1 MWAFGTAVQPK
12 RPPCRCLIALPGIIC
27 PQTPQFFLI
36 IDRSE
41 WPHWKLWGYSFVAV
55 DLEDE
60 SAWDLW
66 TAQYP
71 DG

>member
-12 RPPCRCLIALPGIIC
+12 RPPCRCLIALPGIISKA
-27 PQTPQFFLI
+27 PQFFLI
-36 IDRSE
+36 IDRAE
-41 WPHWKLWGYSFVAV
+41 WPHWQLWGYSFVAV

-60 SAWDLW
+60 LAWDLW
-66 TAQYP
+66 TAQHP